1 MPTDCLNV
9 PHYRQETEASCV
21 AACVRMI
28 LAYYGHQETEESLR
42 HLLSTSF
49 RGTAARYVRRVAA
62 LGFDVHLSTH
72 SMAELRQY
80 LHRNIPALIFLHVGP
95 LSYYPGDGPHAVV
108 AVGIT
113 DEEVWIND
121 PDWEVAPQQVSRL
134 EFALAWSKTDYLMA
148 AICPREESAP

>member
-1 MPTDCLNV
+1 MG
-9 PHYRQETEASCV
+9 
-21 AACVRMI
+21 

-72 SMAELRQY
+72 SMVELRQY
-80 LHRNIPALIFLHVGP
+80 LNQGIPALIFLHVGP
-95 LSYYPGDGPHAVV
+95 LSYCPGDGPHAVV
-108 AVGIT
+108 AVGMT
-113 DEEVWIND
+113 EEEVRIND
-121 PDWEVAPQQVSRL
+121 PDWDVAPQPVSRL

-148 AICPREESAP
+148 PLCPREERSL